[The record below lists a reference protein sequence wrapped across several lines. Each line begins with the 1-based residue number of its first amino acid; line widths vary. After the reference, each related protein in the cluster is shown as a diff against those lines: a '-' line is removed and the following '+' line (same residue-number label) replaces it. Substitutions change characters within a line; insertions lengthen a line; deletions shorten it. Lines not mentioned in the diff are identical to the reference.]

1 MTGQDVRDMDEAL
14 QVALRQLVPPPDPE
28 QKNILLAHLFV
39 RGGITAES
47 DRSAI
52 IGKAAVVGADCFLG
66 YDYVALG
73 HLHRPQEIRP
83 HIRYCGT
90 PLPYSFSEAEQ
101 QKHFLILET
110 EDLCVREVPI
120 SPPYRLREEKGTL
133 EKLKMQAAAQPSG
146 DYLRLEVTDSRISKE
161 DYEFFR
167 QAYPNLLI
175 AYSTAP
181 VPGEETAVSPEQ
193 VEQLSAEAIL
203 EEFLQEQEGRSPQKE
218 EIAWFLRAMEQ
229 AERGGL
235 Q

>member
-1 MTGQDVRDMDEAL
+1 MHAQ
-14 QVALRQLVPPPDPE
+14 
-28 QKNILLAHLFV
+28 
-39 RGGITAES
+39 
-47 DRSAI
+47 
-52 IGKAAVVGADCFLG
+52 
-66 YDYVALG
+66 
-73 HLHRPQEIRP
+73 
-83 HIRYCGT
+83 
-90 PLPYSFSEAEQ
+90 
-101 QKHFLILET
+101 
-110 EDLCVREVPI
+110 
-120 SPPYRLREEKGTL
+120 
-133 EKLKMQAAAQPSG
+133 KLKMQAAAQPSG

-161 DYEFFR
+161 DYEFFLH
-167 QAYPNLLI
+167 AYPNLLI